1 MYFFDVNVGGS
12 GIDNDFIIARSEHFQ
27 FSEIANDSNLH
38 LCLDNV
44 YYPLDYTKL
53 GINTLT
59 VPIGLKFSL
68 SDGIFPT
75 PNRESIRYTSEAK
88 AIILAKLVE
97 VVIIT

>member
-27 FSEIANDSNLH
+27 FSVLLDSNLH

-53 GINTLT
+53 N
-59 VPIGLKFSL
+59 
-68 SDGIFPT
+68 
-75 PNRESIRYTSEAK
+75 
-88 AIILAKLVE
+88 
-97 VVIIT
+97 